1 MSDVRT
7 GPSPYKSPKPMGAGD
22 DRTKLYLGVGAAVVV
37 VILVVLAIVLT
48 GGSGGGSADEGSGA
62 HAAANAEREQAPITV
77 TGDPLASYPDSDTV
91 LANPAMDPAVGQTP
105 PKLEGVSF
113 DSSPMVIDPADGR
126 AKVIIFLAHWCPHC
140 QNEVPVVQDWVD
152 AGNLPDGVKLVAV
165 STLTDRRRPNWPPQ
179 NWLVRES
186 WSSPVIMDNNINA
199 VSAAF
204 GMAGTPFWVAL
215 DGNNRVLARVAG
227 EIGVDGIAQLAGLA
241 AASLVD

>member
-1 MSDVRT
+1 MTKTDNRATKAVPADRRKTLLWVFGGLLGLALIVGLAVAIATEEPVDASIGFGEVEVSGALLPPSGTLPDPAIGQTAPTIT
-7 GPSPYKSPKPMGAGD
+7 GADWDGNEVTIAPDGDPK
-22 DRTKLYLGVGAAVVV
+22 
-37 VILVVLAIVLT
+37 LVV
-48 GGSGGGSADEGSGA
+48 
-62 HAAANAEREQAPITV
+62 
-77 TGDPLASYPDSDTV
+77 
-91 LANPAMDPAVGQTP
+91 
-105 PKLEGVSF
+105 
-113 DSSPMVIDPADGR
+113 
-126 AKVIIFLAHWCPHC
+126 FLAHWCPHC